1 MLKAVLELDE
11 CYCCCF
17 LVTPIAY
24 CTTHDNRTYWM
35 YLRPMKHLM
44 FEGEGDGDD
53 DGDGI
58 GDGEG

>member
-1 MLKAVLELDE
+1 
-11 CYCCCF
+11 
-17 LVTPIAY
+17 
-24 CTTHDNRTYWM
+24 M

-58 GDGEG
+58 GDDEG